1 MTDIEKLKDII
12 HREKMKEPIPKTW
25 EGQTTPELE
34 EEINEVLDKHVP
46 YWDKKV
52 INITEYGE
60 RVIRP
65 HYELQI
71 IDFQLARL
79 DDAQRMLIWWAM
91 YPIALL
97 ILVAMFY
104 IWG

>member
-1 MTDIEKLKDII
+1 MTDIEKLKDIL
-12 HREKMKEPIPKTW
+12 HKEKMKEPIPKTW
-25 EGQTTPELE
+25 EGQTTPEWE
-34 EEINEVLDKHVP
+34 EECKAVFDKHVP

-52 INITEYGE
+52 NITEYGE
-60 RVIRP
+60 RYIRP

-79 DDAQRMLIWWAM
+79 DDAERMLMWWAM
-91 YPIALL
+91 YPVALL
-97 ILVAMFY
+97 ILIAIVY

>member
-25 EGQTTPELE
+25 EGQTTPEWE
-34 EEINEVLDKHVP
+34 EETNAISDEHVP
-46 YWDKKV
+46 YWDKRV

-65 HYELQI
+65 HYETQI
-71 IDFQLARL
+71 LDFQVAQLTK
-79 DDAQRMLIWWAM
+79 AQRMLIMWAM
-91 YPIALL
+91 YPFAIL
-97 ILVAMFY
+97 ILFLLLM
-104 IWG
+104 